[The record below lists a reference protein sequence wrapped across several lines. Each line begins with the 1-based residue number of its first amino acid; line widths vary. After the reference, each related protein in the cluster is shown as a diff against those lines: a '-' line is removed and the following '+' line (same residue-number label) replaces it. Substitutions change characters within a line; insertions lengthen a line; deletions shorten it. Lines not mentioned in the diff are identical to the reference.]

1 MIALIAG
8 IAVTL
13 AVYALNLRIHRAWR
27 NVLTSPLI
35 LAPAILIAGLS
46 LLHVPFDA
54 YLQSTH
60 VLVWMIGPLTL
71 ALAVPVYQHR
81 HYIRHWWPVL
91 LVGTIVSGTTAMV
104 SAVVLARMFDLPAI
118 VEHSLVARSISMP
131 FAFAVSDELSG
142 TRDLTTLFVVA
153 SGTAGIVLGDA
164 LLVLFRVKSA
174 QAHGATLG
182 AIAQVAGAVRAHDRG
197 VPNGV
202 MASLTMVLGGAF
214 TVLAAPLVVRL
225 I

>member
-1 MIALIAG
+1 MIPFIVGTAA
-8 IAVTL
+8 TL
-13 AVYALNLRIHRAWR
+13 GVYVLNVRLHKAWR
-27 NVLTSPLI
+27 NVFTSPLI

-60 VLVWMIGPLTL
+60 ALVWMVGPLTL
-71 ALAVPVYQHR
+71 ALAVPVYQNR

-91 LVGTIVSGTTAMV
+91 LVGTLVSGTTAMV
-104 SAVVLARMFDLPAI
+104 STVVLARLFDLPAI
-118 VEHSLVARSISMP
+118 VEHSLMARSISMP

-142 TRDLTTLFVVA
+142 ARDLTTLFVVA
-153 SGTAGIVLGDA
+153 SGTAGIVLGDV
-164 LLVLFRVKSA
+164 LLLLFRVKSA

-182 AIAQVAGAVRAHDRG
+182 AVAQLAGTARAHDRG
-197 VPNGV
+197 IPNGV

-214 TVLAAPLVVRL
+214 TVLAAPLVVRF

>member
-1 MIALIAG
+1 MMAFVVGMA
-8 IAVTL
+8 ATL
-13 AVYALNLRIHRAWR
+13 AVYLLNVRLHRAWR
-27 NVLTSPLI
+27 NVLTSPLL
-35 LAPAILIAGLS
+35 LAPVVLIAGLS

-60 VLVWMIGPLTL
+60 MLVWMVGPLTL
-71 ALAVPVYQHR
+71 ALAVPVYQNR
-81 HYIRHWWPVL
+81 HFVRHWWPVL

-104 SAVVLARMFDLPAI
+104 STVVLARLFDLPAI
-118 VEHSLVARSISMP
+118 VEHSLVGRSISMP
-131 FAFAVSDELSG
+131 FAFVVSDELSG
-142 TRDLTTLFVVA
+142 ARDLTTLFVVA
-153 SGTAGIVLGDA
+153 SGVAGIVLGD
-164 LLVLFRVKSA
+164 LLLMVFRVKSA

-182 AIAQVAGAVRAHDRG
+182 AVAQMAGTLRAHDRG
-197 VPNGV
+197 MPNGV

>member
-1 MIALIAG
+1 MMALITGTA
-8 IAVTL
+8 ATL
-13 AVYALNLRIHRAWR
+13 AVYLLNVRLHRAWR

-60 VLVWMIGPLTL
+60 VLVWMVGPLTL
-71 ALAVPVYQHR
+71 ALAVPVYQNR

-104 SAVVLARMFDLPAI
+104 STVMLARLFDLPAI
-118 VEHSLVARSISMP
+118 VAHSLVARSISMP
-131 FAFAVSDELSG
+131 FAFVVSDELSG
-142 TRDLTTLFVVA
+142 ARDLTTLFVVA

-164 LLVLFRVKSA
+164 LLLVFRVKSA

-182 AIAQVAGAVRAHDRG
+182 AVAQLAGTVRAHDRG

-214 TVLAAPLVVRL
+214 TVIAAPLVVRL